1 MLDAFLQWLIRN
13 WDIIV
18 TVFMW
23 SMTLLMGFILV
34 AKIYKIVKLEFEATD
49 SVGLVFSGM
58 WLLAVIFFG
67 FNHVTQYLQ
76 SFL

>member
-13 WDIIV
+13 WDIII

-23 SMTLLMGFILV
+23 SMTFLMGFIFI
-34 AKIYKIVKLEFEATD
+34 AKIYKIVKLDFEASD
-49 SVGLVFSGM
+49 SVGLIFATL
-58 WLLAVIFFG
+58 WLLAVVFFG